1 MALGEYVTVK
11 QLQAALNMSRSAIYQ
26 ACKRGFLPQGIRIGR
41 AHRWRIDEVN
51 DWLRLK

>member
-26 ACKRGFLPQGIRIGR
+26 ACKRT
-41 AHRWRIDEVN
+41 HHWRIDEVN
-51 DWLRLK
+51 DGLRLK